1 MVFQINHNS
10 LTQSKSLYD
19 QPHHICPASLWAFL
33 PLLSSHQ
40 LLMSFFSLDTKL
52 LFTSRLLFILLP
64 RIVFFALHSTPPIL
78 DHLLLLSQG
87 PLIYQLFSLD
97 SVSTLIKNYLNN
109 IYLFFDNAS
118 SIKQGLCWSCT
129 ILYIQSHK

>member
-19 QPHHICPASLWAFL
+19 QPLQICPASLWAFP

-40 LLMSFFSLDTKL
+40 LLMSFFSLDAKL

-64 RIVFFALHSTPPIL
+64 RIVLLCPSQHPPIL
-78 DHLLLLSQG
+78 DNLLLLSQG

-118 SIKQGLCWSCT
+118 STNQELCWSCT